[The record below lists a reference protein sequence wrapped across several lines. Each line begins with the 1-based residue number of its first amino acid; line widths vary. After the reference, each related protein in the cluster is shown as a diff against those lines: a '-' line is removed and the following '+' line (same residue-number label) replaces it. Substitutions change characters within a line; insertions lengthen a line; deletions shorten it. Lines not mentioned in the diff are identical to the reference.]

1 MAFSIPLDGCIVP
14 SLIASP
20 LIVGGGLAGAAAGID
35 LARAGHAPLLLER
48 ETGAHD
54 KICGEF
60 LSGEALAALAALG
73 VDARA
78 LGAVPMTQVEINH
91 GRRQAA
97 AGLPFPALSVSRRV
111 LDAALLEQAA
121 AAGVAVRRG
130 VTVREV
136 TVREVTVREVTS
148 REARPSVAHT
158 NEGDIE
164 ASALLLASGKHDVRG
179 APRPDGPDE
188 IGFKMYF
195 RDAALSRRL
204 ANTVAVTFFEGGYA
218 GVQPV
223 EGGRLN
229 LSLLIDGAQ
238 YRALGS
244 WPALLER
251 LCREPALAALAD
263 AEALLPRPLAISRV
277 PYGHLAGPTNDDL
290 WRLGDQAAVIPSFCG
305 DGMAIALESG
315 RLAAAMLAAGATAA
329 EYQRAL
335 RIRTRRP
342 VRLAMAALRLT
353 RHPLGRLA
361 AMVGLSAAP
370 GGLAVLARLT
380 RVADPHALA
389 PV

>member
-1 MAFSIPLDGCIVP
+1 MASPIPLDGCIVP

-78 LGAVPMTQVEINH
+78 LGAVPMTRVEINH

-130 VTVREV
+130 V

-277 PYGHLAGPTNDDL
+277 PYGHLAGPTNDGL

>member
-1 MAFSIPLDGCIVP
+1 MKSTPV
-14 SLIASP
+14 
-20 LIVGGGLAGAAAGID
+20 IVGGGLAGAAAGID

-60 LSGEALAALAALG
+60 LSGEAVAALAALG

-78 LGAVPMTQVEINH
+78 LGAVPMTRVEIH
-91 GRRQAA
+91 AGQRQAA
-97 AGLPFPALSVSRRV
+97 APLPFSALSLSRRV
-111 LDAALLEQAA
+111 LDAAVLERATA
-121 AAGVAVRRG
+121 VGVTVQRG

-136 TVREVTVREVTS
+136 TSHGVGQ
-148 REARPSVAHT
+148 SVAHT
-158 NEGDIE
+158 SEGEIA

-195 RDAALSRRL
+195 RDEAISRRL
-204 ANTVAVTFFEGGYA
+204 AGTVAVTFFDGGYA
-218 GVQPV
+218 GLQPV

-229 LSLLIDGAQ
+229 LCLLIDGAH

-277 PYGHLAGPTNDDL
+277 PYGHLAQTSDDGL

-315 RLAAAMLAAGATAA
+315 RLAAAMLADGATAS

-335 RIRTRRP
+335 LIKTRRP
-342 VRLAMAALRLT
+342 VRLAMAALRMA
-353 RHPLGRLA
+353 RHPVGRLA
-361 AMVGLSAAP
+361 AMTGLAAIP
-370 GGLAVLARLT
+370 GGLALLARLT
-380 RVADPHALA
+380 RVADPHAYA
-389 PV
+389 VVK

>member
-1 MAFSIPLDGCIVP
+1 
-14 SLIASP
+14 
-20 LIVGGGLAGAAAGID
+20 
-35 LARAGHAPLLLER
+35 
-48 ETGAHD
+48 
-54 KICGEF
+54 
-60 LSGEALAALAALG
+60 
-73 VDARA
+73 
-78 LGAVPMTQVEINH
+78 MTQVEINH

-130 VTVREV
+130 VTVREVTVREV

-315 RLAAAMLAAGATAA
+315 RLAAAMLAGGATAA

>member
-130 VTVREV
+130 
-136 TVREVTVREVTS
+136 VTVREVTS

>member
-1 MAFSIPLDGCIVP
+1 MRPL
-14 SLIASP
+14 SSSP
-20 LIVGGGLAGAAAGID
+20 VIVGGGLAGAAAGID
-35 LARAGHAPLLLER
+35 LARAGRAPLLLER

-60 LSGEALAALAALG
+60 LSGEAVAALAGLG

-78 LGAVPMTQVEINH
+78 LGALPITAVQVNA
-91 GRRQAA
+91 GQRQVAA
-97 AGLPFPALSVSRRV
+97 DLPFAALSLSRRV
-111 LDAALLEQAA
+111 LDMVLLEQAA
-121 AAGVAVRRG
+121 AAGVTVQRG
-130 VTVREV
+130 VTVRGLGQG
-136 TVREVTVREVTS
+136 
-148 REARPSVAHT
+148 VAHT
-158 NEGDIE
+158 SAGDVA
-164 ASALLLASGKHDVRG
+164 ASALLLASGKTDVRG

-204 ANTVAVTFFEGGYA
+204 ASTVAVTFFDGGYA

-223 EGGRLN
+223 EDGRLN
-229 LSLLIDGAQ
+229 LCLLIDGPQ

-244 WPALLER
+244 WSALLAR
-251 LCREPALAALAD
+251 LCREPPLAALAD
-263 AEALLPRPLAISRV
+263 AEALLPRPLAVSRV
-277 PYGHLAGPTNDDL
+277 PYGHLARPTNDGL

-315 RLAAAMLAAGATAA
+315 RLAAAMLASGATAA

-335 RIRTRRP
+335 LMRTRRP
-342 VRLAMAALRLT
+342 VRLAMAALRLA

-370 GGLAVLARLT
+370 GGLALLARLT
-380 RVADPHALA
+380 RVAATRAAHG
-389 PV
+389 